1 MQLTSCCPIFRPD
14 THLSYLSF
22 SVFCIFFF
30 LIIHELVTSMK
41 SFLLFLEN
49 KGPEKELKYC
59 FTEIELLP
67 NKVYLHGNFQYVISA
82 N

>member
-1 MQLTSCCPIFRPD
+1 
-14 THLSYLSF
+14 
-22 SVFCIFFF
+22 
-30 LIIHELVTSMK
+30 MK

-49 KGPEKELKYC
+49 KGPEKGLKYC
-59 FTEIELLP
+59 FTEIELLQ